1 MAFGGKLLVHDDDDN
16 DDGKQ
21 DRETI
26 AMCACRELHE
36 ETNIRIPLEEMHAAN
51 VGRQTFTFADIDDSM
66 HVHVFYIDL
75 ANTHH
80 YRDPERWSYTLQAC
94 AEIIPRWFE
103 SFAEIPFDQMFADDS
118 LWLTALL
125 TQAAAE
131 TAATAGMTTPP
142 FNIVPPLKIQGS
154 YYFAENC
161 EDTNTILHYHMD
173 VTLPSP
179 SENSNNNNNSTIAT
193 NDTTNN
199 SFETDTDIIY

>member
-1 MAFGGKLLVHDDDDN
+1 MAFGGKLLVHDDGN

-26 AMCACRELHE
+26 AMCACRELQE
-36 ETNIRIPLEEMHAAN
+36 ETNIRIPIEEMQASK
-51 VGRQTFTFADIDDSM
+51 VGRQTFTFADVEDSM
-66 HVHVFYIDL
+66 HIHVFYIDL
-75 ANTHH
+75 ANPHH
-80 YRDPERWSYTLQAC
+80 YRDPQHWSYTLQAC
-94 AEIIPRWFE
+94 AEITPRWFE

-125 TQAAAE
+125 TQA
-131 TAATAGMTTPP
+131 TAAAGTATIAGTTTTMSPP
-142 FNIVPPLKIQGS
+142 HVSPPLKIQGS

-179 SENSNNNNNSTIAT
+179 SGNGNISTAIYSN
-193 NDTTNN
+193 
-199 SFETDTDIIY
+199 E